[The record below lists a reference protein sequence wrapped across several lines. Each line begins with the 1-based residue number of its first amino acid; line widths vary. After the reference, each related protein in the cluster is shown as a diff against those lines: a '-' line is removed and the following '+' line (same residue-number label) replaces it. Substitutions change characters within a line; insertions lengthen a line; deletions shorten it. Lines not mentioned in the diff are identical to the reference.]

1 MQRDLSIGGTRPS
14 HRVIVDFVL
23 TKLRKF
29 TEEHFDKFMG
39 LAMPQRVAQKCPD
52 LCSRL
57 WTELDVI
64 PLVLPEEQQQKHQ
77 LSKRDLPMEVNWE
90 LRETGEQAES
100 MSRKCVRLVLD
111 MFLLAIADFEDCS
124 VRITF
129 HYCKLVSRVWW
140 KLIPHLRYV

>member
-1 MQRDLSIGGTRPS
+1 MQRDLSTGETGPS

-39 LAMPQRVAQKCPD
+39 LAMPQRIAQRCPN

-57 WTELDVI
+57 WMELDVI
-64 PLVLPEEQQQKHQ
+64 PLVLPEEQQ

-90 LRETGEQAES
+90 LRDTGEQAES
-100 MSRKCVRLVLD
+100 MSRKCVRLVIDILA
-111 MFLLAIADFEDCS
+111 LAIANSEDCS
-124 VRITF
+124 GRITF

-140 KLIPHLRYV
+140 RLILHLRYVWQR